1 MMLRYLRNPLVYLVP
16 IAMLLSACASTQLTS
31 VWKDP
36 SYHTRPAKIL
46 VIGMARSPLNRRLF
60 EDEFVRQ
67 LKSRG
72 TDAIASYT
80 VLPDEQQGNQADIA
94 KKVTELGAD
103 TVLITRLVSKKVVQ
117 VYVPGTP
124 YYPPPF
130 YDTWPNYYVYGYRY
144 MYTPGYVTN
153 DEYAVIETNLYDAK
167 TDKLIWAASS
177 ETGINDS
184 DKNLIKSYIKV
195 MVNNMIGLGLLGK

>member
-1 MMLRYLRNPLVYLVP
+1 MMLQYLRNPLVYLVP
-16 IAMLLSACASTQLTS
+16 VALLLSACASTQLTS

-36 SYHTRPAKIL
+36 SYQARPARIM
-46 VIGMARSPLNRRLF
+46 VIGVAKSPLNRRLF

-67 LKSRG
+67 LKSHG

-94 KKVTELGAD
+94 KKVAELGAD

-130 YDTWPNYYVYGYRY
+130 YDTWPNYYAYGYRY
-144 MYTPGYVTN
+144 MYTPGYIAN